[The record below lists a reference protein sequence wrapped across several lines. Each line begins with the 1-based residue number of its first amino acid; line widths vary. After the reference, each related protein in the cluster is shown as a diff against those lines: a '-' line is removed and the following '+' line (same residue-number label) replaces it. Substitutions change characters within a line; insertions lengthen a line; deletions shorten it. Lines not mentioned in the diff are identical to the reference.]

1 MTLYLDVIWL
11 LNWLF
16 DSLLL
21 YWAAIIIK
29 RRVAL
34 WRIGA
39 GGLIGSLIIVL
50 AFTPYYAMA
59 DRFYMKIAFSF
70 FMVLATFGFIRFNL
84 YLKSVATLYFV
95 TFLSGGI
102 LLGLHYLFEFQIVSK
117 NPGQFAG
124 INRFGDPVS
133 WIFVMVGFP
142 LAWQFSKRTLE
153 GMEMT
158 KLKHEQLVSVTVKI
172 SEFEASF
179 QGLVDSGNQLYDPI
193 TRSPV
198 MIISLSGDEVG
209 IPADMMELFKRP
221 ENLLLQEE
229 QPDYTWTGRMRVIPY
244 KVVGHEHQL
253 LTAIKPDFIQISQGG
268 KVYQVKQG
276 LVSFTFQQLSSDNSY
291 QSIVHPKMLTG
302 IPVQNAS

>member
-16 DSLLL
+16 DCLLL
-21 YWAAIIIK
+21 YWTAIILK

-34 WRIGA
+34 WRVCA

-50 AFTPYYAMA
+50 AFTPFYAMA
-59 DRFYMKIAFSF
+59 DQFYIKIAFSL
-70 FMVLATFGFIRFNL
+70 FMVLATFGFIRFNHF
-84 YLKSVATLYFV
+84 LKSLATLYFV

-102 LLGLHYLFEFQIVSK
+102 LLGLHYLFEYQIVSK
-117 NPGQFAG
+117 NPGQYAG

-158 KLKHEQLVSVTVKI
+158 KLTHEQLVSVTVKV
-172 SEFEASF
+172 SEFEGTF

-198 MIISLSGDEVG
+198 MIISLSGDEAG
-209 IPADMMELFKRP
+209 IPSDMVELFKNPDILVR
-221 ENLLLQEE
+221 QEE
-229 QPDYTWTGRMRVIPY
+229 QPEYTWTGRMRVIPY

-253 LTAIKPDFIQISQGG
+253 LTAIKPDFIKISQGENE
-268 KVYQVKQG
+268 YQVKQG
-276 LVSFTFQQLSSDNSY
+276 LVSFTFQQLSADNSY

-302 IPVQNAS
+302 IPVKNAS

>member
-21 YWAAIIIK
+21 YWTAIILK

-34 WRIGA
+34 WRICA

>member
-16 DSLLL
+16 DCLLL
-21 YWAAIIIK
+21 YWTAIIIK
-29 RRVAL
+29 RRVVL
-34 WRIGA
+34 WRICI

-70 FMVLATFGFIRFNL
+70 LMVLATFGFIRFNL
-84 YLKSVATLYFV
+84 FMKSLTTLYFV

-102 LLGLHYLFEFQIVSK
+102 LIGLHYLFEFQIVSK
-117 NPGQFAG
+117 NPGQYAG

-172 SEFEASF
+172 SEFKGNF

-198 MIISLSGDEVG
+198 MIISLSGNEAG
-209 IPADMMELFKRP
+209 IPADMMELFKQP
-221 ENLLLQEE
+221 DKLLQLEE
-229 QPDYTWTGRMRVIPY
+229 QPEYTWTGRMRVIPY

-253 LTAIKPDFIQISQGG
+253 LTAIKPDFIQITQG
-268 KVYQVKQG
+268 KNVYQVKQG
-276 LVSFTFQQLSSDNSY
+276 LVSFTFQQLSADNGY

>member
-16 DSLLL
+16 DCLLL
-21 YWAAIIIK
+21 YWTAIILK
-29 RRVAL
+29 RRVAF
-34 WRIGA
+34 WRICT

-70 FMVLATFGFIRFNL
+70 LMVLATFGFIRFNL
-84 YLKSVATLYFV
+84 FLKSLATLYFV

-117 NPGQFAG
+117 NPGQYAG
-124 INRFGDPVS
+124 INRYGDPVS

-142 LAWQFSKRTLE
+142 LALQFSKRTLE

-172 SEFEASF
+172 SEFEGSF

-198 MIISLSGDEVG
+198 MIISLSGNEAG
-209 IPADMMELFKRP
+209 IPPDMMELFKQP
-221 ENLLLQEE
+221 ESLLQLEE
-229 QPDYTWTGRMRVIPY
+229 QPEYTWTGRMRVIPY

-253 LTAIKPDFIQISQGG
+253 LTAIKPDFIKITQGG
-268 KVYQVKQG
+268 NVYQVKQG
-276 LVSFTFQQLSSDNSY
+276 LVSFTFQQLSADNGY